1 MVAGEKIRL
10 IIVDDVAE
18 TRENI
23 RKLLQFENDIEVI
36 GAARTGREAIEL
48 SRETKPDVLLMD
60 INMPDMDGITAT
72 ELIRRSNPF
81 IQIVILSV
89 QGDPNYMRRAM
100 LAGARDFLTKPPAVD
115 ELTAAIRR
123 AGKMAQ
129 DERAKTSPQAQVSS
143 SGAVSLAATSA
154 GYGKVIV
161 VYSPKGGTGCTTL
174 AINLAVTLQNTETPV
189 ALVDGNLQFGD
200 IAVFLNE
207 QSKNSVID
215 LAPRADELDPEI
227 IEEVMIRHNA
237 SGVMVLASPSRPEY
251 AENVVPEQ
259 YSKVLQYLRRMFSYV
274 IVDAASSLTD
284 VTLAA
289 IDSSDAVILITTQDI
304 PSIKNARLFLDLV
317 DALKISRRRIL
328 FVMNKFDK
336 RIGITPEKIGES
348 FKQEIVA
355 VLPADERVI
364 IPSINR
370 GVPFMLGDHSRPISR
385 SYLSLAE
392 VLRQRLNENSNED
405 QEKETLVAR
414 LGKR

>member
-1 MVAGEKIRL
+1 MVTGEKIRV
-10 IIVDDVAE
+10 IIVDDIAE

-36 GAARTGREAIEL
+36 GAARTGREGIEL
-48 SRETKPDVLLMD
+48 SRETKPDVILMD

-72 ELIRRSNPF
+72 ELVRRSNPF

-123 AGKMAQ
+123 AGKMAH
-129 DERAKTSPQAQVSS
+129 DERAKTSSQAQVSS
-143 SGAVSLAATSA
+143 SGAGSLAASTA

-174 AINLAVTLQNTETPV
+174 AINLAVTLQNNETPV

-251 AENVVPEQ
+251 AENVGSDQ
-259 YSKVLQYLRRMFSYV
+259 FTKVLQYLRRIFSYV

-284 VTLAA
+284 VTLSAM
-289 IDSSDAVILITTQDI
+289 DSSDAVILITTQDI
-304 PSIKNARLFLDLV
+304 PAIKNSRLFLDLA
-317 DALKISRRRIL
+317 DALNISRRRIL
-328 FVMNKFDK
+328 FVMNKYDK

-392 VLRQRLNENSNED
+392 VLRQRLNENSSDEE
-405 QEKETLVAR
+405 EKETLVAR